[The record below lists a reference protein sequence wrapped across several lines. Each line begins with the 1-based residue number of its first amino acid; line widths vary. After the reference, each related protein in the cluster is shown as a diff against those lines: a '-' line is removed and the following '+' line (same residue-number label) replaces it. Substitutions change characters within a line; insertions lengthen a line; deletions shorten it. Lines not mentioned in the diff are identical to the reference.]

1 MGGGMTEAPDTN
13 RENANRHRTDA
24 EMTASAVEDW
34 FMREV
39 LPLEAAL
46 MQFLQHNW
54 RNKADIADLRQDVY
68 VQVFDAAHAKIPEHP
83 RAFVFQTARNLLINR
98 LKRAHI
104 VPIEAVADV
113 EALGAAIETPG
124 PERNTIAR
132 DELRR
137 LQSALD
143 RLPPRC
149 REAVV
154 LGRIEGLSG
163 REIASRM
170 GITEQAVSAHLIHG
184 VRALVNEVYGED
196 RKRTS

>member
-1 MGGGMTEAPDTN
+1 
-13 RENANRHRTDA
+13 
-24 EMTASAVEDW
+24 MTASPAEDW
-34 FMREV
+34 FVREV

-68 VQVFDAAHAKIPEHP
+68 VQVFDAAHTNIPDNAK
-83 RAFVFQTARNLLINR
+83 AFVFQTARNLLINR
-98 LKRAHI
+98 LKREHI

-113 EALGAAIETPG
+113 EALNAAIETPG

-137 LQSALD
+137 LQAALD

-163 REIASRM
+163 REIAARM
-170 GITEQAVSAHLIHG
+170 GITEQAVSAHLING
-184 VRALVNEVYGED
+184 VRALVNEIYGDD
-196 RKRTS
+196 RRRPS